1 MLSELRLSPH
11 RPASQFGAP
20 GRGKSAHTDGV
31 RLSPNLSTTFTDG
44 TGPRSTAED
53 TSIQG
58 LSNLRKEKAG

>member
-20 GRGKSAHTDGV
+20 GRGKSAHRRGV
-31 RLSPNLSTTFTDG
+31 RVSPNLSTANTDR

-53 TSIQG
+53 TAIQA
-58 LSNLRKEKAG
+58 LSNARKEKAG